1 MVGGDGGCG
10 GAVCAVHVPHGRGT
24 NSESRA
30 TAEGVRAARAEVPG
44 AVERVPRRGVAAD
57 VLGGDPHAQR
67 GRARE
72 GAAGQ
77 KEGWWVME
85 PKCLI
90 CGKLVSECG
99 CDPKD
104 REIAQ
109 ARHENAMLL
118 DAIKG
123 WRAAL
128 AAANE
133 RARVL
138 AEEVKA
144 WRAVNDTCKDEQF
157 AVLNSRMQDA
167 FDARDATDAAVR
179 KYEELRSN
187 ACGGSSERGSEQVSS
202 ASSPVP
208 VTPGDAA
215 APAVDPRRLTDGELW
230 EAYLSAWRSNMTP
243 NNVPPEL
250 GEQGVKRLRA
260 VANAQLAKAAAD
272 NAAWSVGVEDE
283 LT

>member
-1 MVGGDGGCG
+1 MNKRTISPAALHLHIALRSGHDE
-10 GAVCAVHVPHGRGT
+10 ADRVCPLIT
-24 NSESRA
+24 TA
-30 TAEGVRAARAEVPG
+30 TA
-44 AVERVPRRGVAAD
+44 
-57 VLGGDPHAQR
+57 
-67 GRARE
+67 
-72 GAAGQ
+72 
-77 KEGWWVME
+77 
-85 PKCLI
+85 
-90 CGKLVSECG
+90 
-99 CDPKD
+99 
-104 REIAQ
+104 
-109 ARHENAMLL
+109 
-118 DAIKG
+118 
-123 WRAAL
+123 
-128 AAANE
+128 
-133 RARVL
+133 
-138 AEEVKA
+138 
-144 WRAVNDTCKDEQF
+144 
-157 AVLNSRMQDA
+157 
-167 FDARDATDAAVR
+167 AAVR